1 MFREFDFKEMAVGTL
16 TSPQRG
22 ERRVRGIDGGGN
34 ASKGEPPHLNPLP
47 AGERKASAW
56 SGHLVSQDWEQFT
69 AEDHRVW
76 NVLFKRQLPYL
87 GERIVT
93 PFLEGI
99 PKLGLDKPGIPN
111 LDVLNERLDLLTGW
125 RCVSVPGLVPD
136 DAFFAMLA
144 DKRFPIGN
152 FIRSADSL
160 DYLEE
165 PDCFHDIFGHVPMLA
180 HEPLARLMQTMG
192 RLGVEAVAAGLGEA
206 ISRLY
211 WHTVEFGLAL
221 EGGEVKILGAGLASS
236 FGEAH
241 FAIEANVE
249 RPRFSLMHASRTAY
263 RSDAFQPLYFV
274 SDSLERTA
282 SELESLDLTRL
293 RSLAG

>member
-1 MFREFDFKEMAVGTL
+1 MFQPDFA
-16 TSPQRG
+16 QIADRQ
-22 ERRVRGIDGGGN
+22 
-34 ASKGEPPHLNPLP
+34 P
-47 AGERKASAW
+47 AAW
-56 SGHLVSQDWEQFT
+56 TDFLVPQDWDHFR
-69 AEDHRVW
+69 AEEHGVW
-76 NVLFKRQLPYL
+76 DTLFARQVPYL
-87 GERIVT
+87 GSRIVT

-99 PKLGLDKPGIPN
+99 PKLGLDQPGIPD
-111 LDVLNERLDLLTGW
+111 LERLNDRLEPLTGW

-144 DKRFPIGN
+144 ERRFPIGN

-180 HEPLARLMQTMG
+180 HEPVARMMQAMG
-192 RLGVEAVAAGLGEA
+192 RLGVEAVAAGRGDA

-211 WHTVEFGLAL
+211 WHTVEFGLAR
-221 EGGEVKILGAGLASS
+221 EDGEVKILGAGLASS

-241 FAIEANVE
+241 FAIEADVP
-249 RPRFSLMHASRTAY
+249 RPRFTLKNAAATGY

-274 SDSLERTA
+274 SDSLDRVA
-282 SELESLDLTRL
+282 AELEVLDLEGLKR
-293 RSLAG
+293 LAG

>member
-1 MFREFDFKEMAVGTL
+1 MFREFEVTDHPATGTRRAVDW
-16 TSPQRG
+16 
-22 ERRVRGIDGGGN
+22 RV
-34 ASKGEPPHLNPLP
+34 
-47 AGERKASAW
+47 
-56 SGHLVSQDWEQFT
+56 HLVPQDWGHFT
-69 AEDHRVW
+69 AEEHGVW
-76 NVLFKRQLPYL
+76 DTLFARQLPYL
-87 GERIVT
+87 GSRVVT

-99 PKLGLDKPGIPN
+99 PKLGLDQPGIPD
-111 LDVLNERLDLLTGW
+111 LGRLNRRLQPLTGW

-144 DKRFPIGN
+144 DRRFPIGN

-180 HEPLARLMQTMG
+180 HEPVARLMQVMG
-192 RLGVEAVAAGLGEA
+192 RIGVDAVAAGLGET

-211 WHTVEFGLAL
+211 WHTVEFGLAR
-221 EGGEVKILGAGLASS
+221 EAGEVKILGAGLASS

-241 FAIEANVE
+241 FAIEADVK
-249 RPRFSLMHASRTAY
+249 RPRFTLGRAARTSY

-274 SDSLERTA
+274 SDSLEHA
-282 SELESLDLTRL
+282 AEELETLDLKRL
-293 RSLAG
+293 KALAG